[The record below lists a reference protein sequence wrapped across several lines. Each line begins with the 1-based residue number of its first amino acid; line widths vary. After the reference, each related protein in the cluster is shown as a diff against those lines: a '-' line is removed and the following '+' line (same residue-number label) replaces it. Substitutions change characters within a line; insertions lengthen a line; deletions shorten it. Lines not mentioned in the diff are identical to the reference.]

1 MDKSK
6 QEDDYG
12 YHLFPER
19 NKDKQKK
26 NFVIESLFTFNNK
39 CRIML
44 KFATDTSEYLS

>member
-6 QEDDYG
+6 PEDDYG

-19 NKDKQKK
+19 NKDKQK
-26 NFVIESLFTFNNK
+26 NFLIESLFTFNNK

-44 KFATDTSEYLS
+44 KFATDTSEYSS